1 MMERGTI
8 EWSKDREITRKHGQ
22 DDVDDDATDA
32 KPLSAGI
39 EAARDM
45 IDAYKSSLKEK
56 RSMDRWMGSERVEG
70 RK

>member
-8 EWSKDREITRKHGQ
+8 EWSKDREITRKHGL

-45 IDAYKSSLKEK
+45 IDAYK
-56 RSMDRWMGSERVEG
+56 
-70 RK
+70 